1 MSIRKVSGEKMY
13 HFFAYLSRMR
23 HIIRWSL
30 MRNTYQENI
39 AEHSL
44 QTAMIA
50 HALAILHN
58 KKGGHVDEKN
68 VALLAVY
75 HETSE
80 VITGD
85 LATPIKYYNPDIRDS
100 YKKVEEIAN
109 KKILSMLPEQMQ
121 GEYAQYVTGEGRDPM
136 EWALVKAADRI
147 CAYVKCVEE
156 LKAGNMEFSKAA
168 ESVKK
173 SIDEIKIDAVQ
184 EFMEQFVPSF
194 SLTLDELN

>member
-1 MSIRKVSGEKMY
+1 MH

-44 QTAMIA
+44 QCAMIA
-50 HALAILHN
+50 HALAVLHN
-58 KKGGHVDEKN
+58 KRGGHVDEKN

-85 LATPIKYYNPDIRDS
+85 LPTPIKYYNPQIRDS
-100 YKKVEEIAN
+100 YKKVEAIADR
-109 KKILSMLPEQMQ
+109 KILSMLPEDLQ
-121 GEYAQYVTGEGRDPM
+121 EDYRPYITGEGRDPE

-168 ESVKK
+168 EAVKR
-173 SIDEIKIDAVQ
+173 SIDEIPIEAVQ
-184 EFMEQFVPSF
+184 EFMETFVPSF